1 MGGIKGVRLEKKL
14 HFIIFKVVLKFPH
27 QNKSE
32 RGKKESICDYFNK
45 KQK

>member
-1 MGGIKGVRLEKKL
+1 MGAIKGVRLEKKL
-14 HFIIFKVVLKFPH
+14 HFGCLKFPH

-45 KQK
+45 KPK